1 MEKPTLR
8 DVLEAQRT
16 IAPYVRP
23 TPLHSYPVL
32 DKLLGTQVY
41 VKHENYQ
48 PIGAFKMRGGVNFMA
63 HLPDADRKRGVITA
77 STGNHG
83 QSIAYA
89 GHIFGTKVI
98 IVVPEGAN
106 PGKVEAI
113 QNWGA
118 EVVFHGKTF
127 DDAREYVERTVAE
140 KGYSYVHP
148 ANDPSIIAGVGT
160 MALEVLEAQPD
171 IDVILAPVG
180 GGSSAA
186 GCCIVAKA
194 INPAIQIIGV
204 QAEKAPAAY
213 LSWREQRLVEA
224 AMETTAEGLATGA
237 GFELTQSILREHLY
251 GFVLVSDEELRQ
263 AVRFYLEEIRTMVE
277 AAGAA
282 LLAGAIKIKDRLR
295 DKKVALILSGGNISV
310 AHLREALT
318 DWH

>member
-1 MEKPTLR
+1 MEKPTLQ
-8 DVLEAQRT
+8 DVLEARRT

-32 DKLLGTQVY
+32 DKLLGAQVY
-41 VKHENYQ
+41 VKHENYH

-63 HLPDADRKRGVITA
+63 RLSDDDRKRGVITA

-89 GHIFGTKVI
+89 GHVFGTQVI

-118 EVVFHGKTF
+118 EVIFHGSTF
-127 DDAREYVERTVAE
+127 DEARGYVERAVAE
-140 KGYSYVHP
+140 KGYSYAHP

-171 IDVILAPVG
+171 IEIIIAPVG
-180 GGSSAA
+180 GGSSAS

-194 INPAIQIIGV
+194 VNPAIQVIGV

-213 LSWREQRLVEA
+213 LSWKERRLAEA
-224 AMETTAEGLATGA
+224 TMETTAEGLATGA
-237 GFELTQSILREHLY
+237 GFELTQSILWEQLDD
-251 GFVLVSDEELRQ
+251 FLLVSDEELRQ
-263 AVRFYLEEIRTMVE
+263 AVRFYLEEIRTMAE

-282 LLAGAIKIKDRLR
+282 SLAGAIKMKERLQG
-295 DKKVALILSGGNISV
+295 KKVALILSGGNISV
-310 AHLREALT
+310 AQLREALA
-318 DWH
+318 D